1 MAKYKI
7 SLLTPVS
14 DNNLSRFMPTELGS
28 YNNQINYEHTYTY
41 FDEIKQQET
50 IKNAQALTAHA
61 NHEQPFCYT
70 YNEKYSQHQNSQ
82 KELTFSMDRNILLH
96 DEWMHNPYV
105 AAIHVGSIIELQ
117 DKYDNTVLFIV
128 KKIGY
133 SFKEHNITYNYTC
146 QDAFSY
152 QYTRQQSGYTI
163 ENDSSSDTFIGP
175 KTIDWWVVRKIVPE
189 CYIKYEYIPLQVG
202 LYRNNDTGNIYRFT
216 NQERERWQPEY
227 KKDENGN
234 YIKDENGN
242 DILINTKTIIK
253 EPFDNEE
260 FQTPITFSCS
270 GSNAN
275 AALIALGDNLELMIH
290 TYEGR
295 NVDGTYY
302 QFFWYEPKQ
311 NQDVT
316 GLKYSPKTQ
325 ISKFSLD
332 FAGDS
337 LTTVLNVNSHQVGD
351 ELITLIPQTPA
362 IFTNYFMTKDWEKPF
377 YPGYFTDIIN
387 GKTYKQSYELAEQ
400 NDNNISINVI
410 NEIQHFK
417 DNITGREGNFV
428 AIQLKDNDES
438 DIFTLPLL
446 YNRFADNWETNRY
459 TEFSCYFND
468 ANIPKD
474 FTGANNHIYLI
485 IVENKYDEKGQKI
498 THIIHEDEEIPQY
511 LVGTP
516 NNIYLGL
523 RTSQTGKVLIQ
534 NINIFIRF
542 YRLFTKEEKS
552 FATIA
557 DQCPWLENRLID
569 FTYFLQQGIISR
581 QEYETLMYKLQ
592 NDLRI
597 VNGKLLFLT
606 DSYHRAIKTKTK
618 ILADLTNKLEALSA
632 AFHADVVS
640 KLEDGKQPEDIS
652 SFLSSYT
659 TVFNLDQNL
668 TQLLDYNNV
677 VNDYFEKYL
686 SAEQRFLENIYAFR
700 KYFDEPCTFSYDA
713 NAGIY
718 KYTLTSD
725 LNGAGNFITFGEPHF
740 IPLSDSNNLTQW
752 FYNDN
757 GHYIIP
763 NLVTPARQEEFYKP
777 NIAANDFVRVDTDGT
792 NFDESIYDY
801 VKTNSYWIRKD
812 AYDIYFKSLAR
823 KEIEKYTY
831 NDIIY
836 VKLTATELKRLILA
850 ANPKKY
856 YLRDKDTYTYLD
868 DVRKDSKTISNA
880 ISWIT
885 LPNFL
890 KYWDTEGDLG
900 KKCTNICDWNLDKD
914 DFYWNY
920 YKAFFPLSNIYYKG
934 PIIRSHSEISYD
946 DKNKEHKKW
955 VLESIDEKGNVNA
968 ETTYQAYQPIPFA
981 GNGSVLKDW
990 GPCANDEAVLA
1001 KNNINKAWNYA
1012 AFNYSPSGASI
1023 AHEVTS
1029 GLLGF
1034 GLYSIGSSLWHA
1046 FLDEKWCK
1054 WKNNLK
1060 SFRAFE
1066 GKGETMHERVNGI
1079 IPADFAAT
1087 IVDKIPDY
1095 YKYDSY
1101 YANFATSVDAADQ
1114 HIIQTRLW
1122 YKRTGAAPKSY
1133 EPQITWQE
1141 QGVSD
1146 PIDFT
1151 KLSTKI
1157 SYNLNEYFNF
1167 YRYIVPTYSFRFG
1180 HANADDLPLF
1190 VKNKYFRILSGD
1202 DYLNGRDSY
1211 IRIPVYS
1218 NTKAIETTIEYTED
1232 TNAKATLQDHT
1243 RWIYI
1248 KDPSLFRDNS
1258 ALFSAITWYPLYNL
1272 GEDIKLTSYKN
1283 LTNKPI
1289 KLKDF
1294 VKETNKGYS
1303 IDINNR
1309 LVNLTTGANNGNSA
1323 QFQYLYAHI
1332 EDYTR
1337 AVFGKEKDINDK
1349 VIYAVDDEYGHSAIK
1364 ILNTIYDIETDAEVN
1379 LLKIPNVLKSL
1390 KTLNNNNCDLH
1401 MISASDDNMVH
1412 LTPSD
1417 KNDESDKCD
1426 NIRCYQRVVK
1436 DDGSYGYER
1445 AYTKKQV
1452 LDAIKNNSS
1461 SPFIDIDIAKRFA
1474 VIGNTSIELINFTNN
1489 IKTFNPN
1496 IFLCSIKD
1504 NGTEYKIDVKRY
1516 NGDNTLD
1523 FSDANSKLFTFY
1535 DENNESYTS
1544 TITLKEKKEESLS
1557 NISNGTFWYRYH
1569 DHIEWPTLFEYAA
1582 AIETQLQTY
1591 WNQAY
1596 TASKYCKY
1604 FLPQYWQPQTG
1615 SVKNEFAA
1623 DIIVPIIENDKVIGV
1638 TLSNTYLPEVDIYIN
1653 DDYET
1658 FKYKHYLTKYL
1669 WRFNPQ
1675 NKNTWNELCVNED
1688 IVSSQDNN
1696 NYINAATVPIL
1707 ADNKGILDIVTHLGT
1722 KLSDWE
1728 VVENGYTIYYYNCG
1742 ENTGRLWSELASK
1755 AMGASTFEHFDGL
1768 YGMMYYILKNSYAA
1782 RSMQEYESAKQLKES
1797 IWNQIYTE
1805 YPFLMLEDNYK
1816 YELATTSEELLK
1828 MSQLVFKGKK
1838 QPEKGYSVSMID
1850 IHSLTGYIGQELK
1863 PGQGILLDASEYYDE
1878 YDDLYTALS
1887 QYLFITDVS
1896 YSLRSDADISIT
1908 VNSIKYQEKLLQSLV
1923 KLIR

>member
-41 FDEIKQQET
+41 SDETKQQKT

-61 NHEQPFCYT
+61 NHEQSFCYT

-216 NQERERWQPEY
+216 NQEREEWKPEY
-227 KKDENGN
+227 KKDEKNG
-234 YIKDENGN
+234 KDV
-242 DILINTKTIIK
+242 LINTKTIIK

-410 NEIQHFK
+410 SEIQYFK
-417 DNITGREGNFV
+417 DNITEREGNFV

-446 YNRFADNWETNRY
+446 YNRFADNWEKNRY
-459 TEFSCYFND
+459 TEFSCYFNNTD
-468 ANIPKD
+468 IQKD

-516 NNIYLGL
+516 NNVYLGL

-652 SFLSSYT
+652 SFLESYT

-700 KYFDEPCTFSYDA
+700 RYFDEPCTFSYDA

-725 LNGAGNFITFGEPHF
+725 LNGTGNFITFGEPHF
-740 IPLSDSNNLTQW
+740 IPVSDSNKLTQW

-801 VKTNSYWIRKD
+801 VKTNSYWIKKD
-812 AYDIYFKSLAR
+812 AYNVYFKSIAR
-823 KEIEKYTY
+823 KEIEEYTH
-831 NDIIY
+831 NNIVY

-850 ANPKKY
+850 ANSQKY

-868 DVRKDSKTISNA
+868 DVRKDFKTISDA

-885 LPNFL
+885 LPNVL

-900 KKCTNICDWNLDKD
+900 KKYTNICDWRDK

-946 DKNKEHKKW
+946 DQNKEHKKW
-955 VLESIDEKGNVNA
+955 VLESIDEKGNANA
-968 ETTYQAYQPIPFA
+968 ETTYQAYQPIPFT

-1066 GKGETMHERVNGI
+1066 GKGKIMHERVNST
-1079 IPADFAAT
+1079 IPPNFAAT
-1087 IVDKIPDY
+1087 TVDDIPY

-1122 YKRTGAAPKSY
+1122 YKQTGATPKSY
-1133 EPQITWQE
+1133 EPQITWQK
-1141 QGVSD
+1141 QDVSD
-1146 PIDFT
+1146 PIDST

-1180 HANADDLPLF
+1180 HANANELPLF
-1190 VKNKYFRILSGD
+1190 VKNKYFRILSGN

-1218 NTKAIETTIEYTED
+1218 NTKAIETTIDYNED
-1232 TNAKATLQDHT
+1232 TDAKTTLQDHT

-1248 KDPSLFRDNS
+1248 KDPLLFQDNS

-1289 KLKDF
+1289 KLIDF
-1294 VKETNKGYS
+1294 VKETNKGYPS
-1303 IDINNR
+1303 ISINNR
-1309 LVNLTTGANNGNSA
+1309 LVNLATDENSNPA

-1337 AVFGKEKDINDK
+1337 AVFGKEKDTNDK
-1349 VIYAVDDEYGHSAIK
+1349 VIYAVDDESGHSAIK
-1364 ILNTIYDIETDAEVN
+1364 ILNTIYDITTDAEVN
-1379 LLKIPNVLKSL
+1379 LLKIPNILKSL

-1417 KNDESDKCD
+1417 ESDESDKCD
-1426 NIRCYQRVVK
+1426 NIRCYQRIVK

-1445 AYTKKQV
+1445 AYTKNQV
-1452 LDAIKNNSS
+1452 LEAINTNSS

-1474 VIGNTSIELINFTNN
+1474 VIGNASIEFINFTNN

-1496 IFLCSIKD
+1496 IFLCSIKN
-1504 NGTEYKIDVKRY
+1504 NGTEYKINVKKY

-1523 FSDANSKLFTFY
+1523 FLDANSKLLTLY
-1535 DENNESYTS
+1535 DENNERYTS
-1544 TITLKEKKEESLS
+1544 KITLKEKKEESLS

-1604 FLPQYWQPQTG
+1604 FLPQYWQPQTA

-1742 ENTGRLWSELASK
+1742 ENTGRTWSELALK

>member
-41 FDEIKQQET
+41 FDETKQQET
-50 IKNAQALTAHA
+50 TKNAQALTAHA
-61 NHEQPFCYT
+61 NHEQSFCYT

-216 NQERERWQPEY
+216 NQEREEWKPEY
-227 KKDENGN
+227 KKDENG
-234 YIKDENGN
+234 KDV
-242 DILINTKTIIK
+242 LITKTIIK

-295 NVDGTYY
+295 NADGTYY

-337 LTTVLNVNSHQVGD
+337 LTTVLNVNSHKVGD

-400 NDNNISINVI
+400 NDNNIFINVI

-459 TEFSCYFND
+459 TEFSCYFNNT
-468 ANIPKD
+468 NIPKD

-485 IVENKYDEKGQKI
+485 VIENKHDEQGRPIQI

-516 NNIYLGL
+516 NNVYLGL

-534 NINIFIRF
+534 NINIFIKF
-542 YRLFTKEEKS
+542 YRLFTEEEKS

-606 DSYHRAIKTKTK
+606 DSYHRAIKTKTE
-618 ILADLTNKLEALSA
+618 ILTKLTNKLEALSA

-812 AYDIYFKSLAR
+812 AYDIYFESLAR

-831 NDIIY
+831 NDIFY

-850 ANPKKY
+850 ANSKKY

-1066 GKGETMHERVNGI
+1066 GKGKTMHERVNGI
-1079 IPADFAAT
+1079 IPADFAAI
-1087 IVDKIPDY
+1087 IVDKTPDY

-1122 YKRTGAAPKSY
+1122 YRQTGAAPKSY

-1146 PIDFT
+1146 PIDST

-1180 HANADDLPLF
+1180 HANADGLPLF

-1337 AVFGKEKDINDK
+1337 AVFGEKKDTNDK
-1349 VIYAVDDEYGHSAIK
+1349 VIYAVDDESGHSAIK

-1379 LLKIPNVLKSL
+1379 LLKIPNILKSL

-1474 VIGNTSIELINFTNN
+1474 VIGNTSIEFINFTNN

-1696 NYINAATVPIL
+1696 NYINANTVPIL

-1863 PGQGILLDASEYYDE
+1863 PGQGILLDAFEYYDE

>member
-41 FDEIKQQET
+41 SDETKQQKT

-61 NHEQPFCYT
+61 NHEQSFCYT

-216 NQERERWQPEY
+216 NQEREEWKPEY
-227 KKDENGN
+227 KKDEKNG
-234 YIKDENGN
+234 KDV
-242 DILINTKTIIK
+242 LINTKTIIK

-410 NEIQHFK
+410 SEIQYFK
-417 DNITGREGNFV
+417 DNITEREGNFV

-446 YNRFADNWETNRY
+446 YNRFADNWEKNRY
-459 TEFSCYFND
+459 TEFSCYFNNTD
-468 ANIPKD
+468 IQKD

-516 NNIYLGL
+516 NNVYLGL

-652 SFLSSYT
+652 SFLESYT

-700 KYFDEPCTFSYDA
+700 RYFDEPCTFSYDA

-725 LNGAGNFITFGEPHF
+725 LKGTGNFITFGEPHF
-740 IPLSDSNNLTQW
+740 ISLSDKNKLPLSYGDIISTQW

-801 VKTNSYWIRKD
+801 VKTNSYWIKKD
-812 AYDIYFKSLAR
+812 AYNVYFKSIAR
-823 KEIEKYTY
+823 KEIEEYTH
-831 NDIIY
+831 NNIVY

-850 ANPKKY
+850 ANSQKY

-868 DVRKDSKTISNA
+868 DVRKDFKTISDA

-885 LPNFL
+885 LPNVL

-900 KKCTNICDWNLDKD
+900 KKYTNICDWRDK

-946 DKNKEHKKW
+946 DQNKEHKKW
-955 VLESIDEKGNVNA
+955 VLESIDEKGNANA
-968 ETTYQAYQPIPFA
+968 ETTYQAYQPIPFT

-1066 GKGETMHERVNGI
+1066 GKGKIMHERVNGT
-1079 IPADFAAT
+1079 IPPNFAAT
-1087 IVDKIPDY
+1087 TVDDIPY

-1122 YKRTGAAPKSY
+1122 YKQTGATPKSY
-1133 EPQITWQE
+1133 EPQITWQK
-1141 QGVSD
+1141 QDVSD
-1146 PIDFT
+1146 PIDST

-1180 HANADDLPLF
+1180 HANADELPLF
-1190 VKNKYFRILSGD
+1190 VKNKYFRILSGN

-1218 NTKAIETTIEYTED
+1218 NTKAIETTIDYTKD
-1232 TNAKATLQDHT
+1232 TDAKTTLQDHT

-1248 KDPSLFRDNS
+1248 KDPLLFQDNS

-1289 KLKDF
+1289 KLIDF
-1294 VKETNKGYS
+1294 VKETNKGYPS
-1303 IDINNR
+1303 ISINNR
-1309 LVNLTTGANNGNSA
+1309 LVNLATDENSNPA

-1337 AVFGKEKDINDK
+1337 AVFGKEKDTNDK
-1349 VIYAVDDEYGHSAIK
+1349 VIYAVDDESGHSAIK
-1364 ILNTIYDIETDAEVN
+1364 ILNTIYDITTDAEVN
-1379 LLKIPNVLKSL
+1379 LLKIPNILRSL

-1412 LTPSD
+1412 LTPS
-1417 KNDESDKCD
+1417 NESDESDKCD
-1426 NIRCYQRVVK
+1426 NIRCYQRIVK

-1445 AYTKKQV
+1445 AYTKNQV
-1452 LDAIKNNSS
+1452 LEAINTNSS

-1474 VIGNTSIELINFTNN
+1474 VIGNASIEFINFTNN

-1496 IFLCSIKD
+1496 IFLCSIKN
-1504 NGTEYKIDVKRY
+1504 NGTEYKINVKKY

-1523 FSDANSKLFTFY
+1523 FSDANSKLLTLY
-1535 DENNESYTS
+1535 DENNERYTS
-1544 TITLKEKKEESLS
+1544 KITLKEKKEESLS

-1604 FLPQYWQPQTG
+1604 FLPQYWQPQTA

-1742 ENTGRLWSELASK
+1742 ENTGRTWSELALK

-1878 YDDLYTALS
+1878 YDDLYAALS

>member
-41 FDEIKQQET
+41 SDETTKQEI

-61 NHEQPFCYT
+61 NHEQSFCYT

-117 DKYDNTVLFIV
+117 DKYDNTILFIV

-227 KKDENGN
+227 KKD
-234 YIKDENGN
+234 KNGN
-242 DILINTKTIIK
+242 DVLINTKTIIK

-290 TYEGR
+290 THEGR
-295 NVDGTYY
+295 NVNGTYY

-387 GKTYKQSYELAEQ
+387 GKTYKQSYELSEQ
-400 NDNNISINVI
+400 NDNNISINAI
-410 NEIQHFK
+410 DRIQHFK
-417 DNITGREGNFV
+417 DDIRGREGNFV

-438 DIFTLPLL
+438 DMFTLPLL

-468 ANIPKD
+468 TDIQKD

-485 IVENKYDEKGQKI
+485 IVENKYDEQGQSTKI
-498 THIIHEDEEIPQY
+498 THIIHEDDEIPQY

-516 NNIYLGL
+516 NNVYLGL
-523 RTSQTGKVLIQ
+523 RTSQTGRILIQ

-542 YRLFTKEEKS
+542 YRLFTGEEKS
-552 FATIA
+552 FATVA

-606 DSYHRAIKTKTK
+606 DSYYRAIKTKTE
-618 ILADLTNKLEALSA
+618 ILANLTNKLEALSA

-652 SFLSSYT
+652 SFLNSYT
-659 TVFNLDQNL
+659 TIFNLDQNL

-686 SAEQRFLENIYAFR
+686 STEQRFLENIYAFR
-700 KYFDEPCTFSYDA
+700 RYFDEPCTFSYDV

-718 KYTLTSD
+718 KYTLISD
-725 LNGAGNFITFGEPHF
+725 LNGTGNFITFGEPHF
-740 IPLSDSNNLTQW
+740 ISLSDSNNLTQW

-763 NLVTPARQEEFYKP
+763 NLVTPDRQQEFYKP
-777 NIAANDFVRVDTDGT
+777 NIAANDFVPVDTDGT

-812 AYDIYFKSLAR
+812 AYNAYFESIAR
-823 KEIEKYTY
+823 KETEEYTY
-831 NDIIY
+831 KGITY

-850 ANPKKY
+850 ANPQKY

-868 DVRKDSKTISNA
+868 DVRKDFKTISNA
-880 ISWIT
+880 ISWVT

-900 KKCTNICDWNLDKD
+900 KKHTNICDWGLDNNN
-914 DFYWNY
+914 FYWNY

-934 PIIRSHSEISYD
+934 PVIRSHSEISD
-946 DKNKEHKKW
+946 DDQNKEHKKW
-955 VLESIDEKGNVNA
+955 VLESVDEKGNVNA

-1001 KNNINKAWNYA
+1001 KNNINKVWNYA

-1023 AHEVTS
+1023 AHEVVS

-1034 GLYSIGSSLWHA
+1034 GLYAIGSSLWHI

-1054 WKNNLK
+1054 WKNNLE

-1066 GKGETMHERVNGI
+1066 GNGDTMHERVKYT

-1087 IVDKIPDY
+1087 TVDKIPY

-1122 YKRTGAAPKSY
+1122 YQQTGAKPKEYY
-1133 EPQITWQE
+1133 EPQISWQ
-1141 QGVSD
+1141 QKGVSD
-1146 PIDFT
+1146 PIDST
-1151 KLSTKI
+1151 QLNTKI

-1180 HANADDLPLF
+1180 HAKAGEIPLF
-1190 VKNKYFRILSGD
+1190 VKNKYFRILSSD

-1218 NTKAIETTIEYTED
+1218 NTNGTEDEETIDYTQD
-1232 TNAKATLQDHT
+1232 TNADAALQDHT

-1248 KDPSLFRDNS
+1248 KDPSLFQKNDS
-1258 ALFSAITWYPLYNL
+1258 TLFSAITWYPLYNL
-1272 GEDIKLTSYKN
+1272 SEDIKLTSYKN
-1283 LTNKPI
+1283 LGNKPI
-1289 KLKDF
+1289 KLIEF
-1294 VKETNKGYS
+1294 VKETNKGYLS
-1303 IDINNR
+1303 SINNR
-1309 LVNLTTGANNGNSA
+1309 LVNLTTDKA

-1337 AVFGKEKDINDK
+1337 AVFGKAKDTNDK
-1349 VIYAVDDEYGHSAIK
+1349 VIHAVDESGYLAIK
-1364 ILNTIYDIETDAEVN
+1364 TLNTIYDINTEAEVN
-1379 LLKIPNVLKSL
+1379 LLKIPNILKSL

-1417 KNDESDKCD
+1417 ESD
-1426 NIRCYQRVVK
+1426 NIRCYQRIVK
-1436 DDGSYGYER
+1436 DDGPYAYER
-1445 AYTKKQV
+1445 AYTKNQV
-1452 LDAIKNNSS
+1452 LEAINNNESS
-1461 SPFIDIDIAKRFA
+1461 SFIDIDIAKRFA
-1474 VIGNTSIELINFTNN
+1474 VIGNTSIEFINFTNN
-1489 IKTFNPN
+1489 IKTFNAN
-1496 IFLCSIKD
+1496 LFLCSIKN
-1504 NGTEYKIDVKRY
+1504 NGIEYKMNVKKY

-1523 FSDANSKLFTFY
+1523 FSDANSKLFTLY
-1535 DENNESYTS
+1535 DENNEAYTS
-1544 TITLKEKKEESLS
+1544 TITLEELKKESLS

-1569 DHIEWPTLFEYAA
+1569 NHIEWPTLFEYAA

-1591 WNQAY
+1591 WDQAY

-1604 FLPQYWQPQTG
+1604 FLPQHWQPQT
-1615 SVKNEFAA
+1615 SSIKNEFAA
-1623 DIIVPIIENDKVIGV
+1623 DIIIPIIENDKVIGV

-1653 DDYET
+1653 DNYET

-1675 NKNTWNELCVNED
+1675 NKNTWNELCANED

-1742 ENTGRLWSELASK
+1742 ENTGMTWSELALE

-1878 YDDLYTALS
+1878 YDDLYAALS